1 MKPRLSRSPG
11 GAASARR
18 PRKDHGAMS
27 LQLVCFFLF
36 LRVAPNWVRSGNI
49 AVIPCSECQCR
60 GIIVQDRGGGEEM
73 APYIVVA
80 STRRCMSSDIRIVI
94 ESDSEREAF
103 ISGQSVH
110 LRSDGG
116 FAIFSNVRSQPV
128 TCQESGMIAR
138 KGHSLLDTST
148 PCSLSALV
156 PWCLSAF
163 VPGQQLTG

>member
-1 MKPRLSRSPG
+1 MKPGLSRSPG

-36 LRVAPNWVRSGNI
+36 LRVAPNWVKGGNI

-60 GIIVQDRGGGEEM
+60 GIIVQNRGGGEEM

-80 STRRCMSSDIRIVI
+80 STRRCMYSDIRIVT

-116 FAIFSNVRSQPV
+116 FAIFSNVWLRPL

-138 KGHSLLDTST
+138 KGHALVDTST
-148 PCSLSALV
+148 PCSLLALV
-156 PWCLSAF
+156 PWCL
-163 VPGQQLTG
+163 GQQLTG

>member
-1 MKPRLSRSPG
+1 MKPGLSRSSG

-60 GIIVQDRGGGEEM
+60 GIIVQNRGGGEEM

-80 STRRCMSSDIRIVI
+80 STHRCMSSDIRIVT

-116 FAIFSNVRSQPV
+116 FAIIFQFQRKVA
-128 TCQESGMIAR
+128 TCHLPGEWNDRPQGTR
-138 KGHSLLDTST
+138 PGRHLDTLQ
-148 PCSLSALV
+148 PIGLGALV
-156 PWCLSAF
+156 PWCLVSS
-163 VPGQQLTG
+163 